1 MPNAIT
7 ARIQMENQSL
17 YYGVTYMPKTKEK
30 RLQLQDSLSF
40 VNKDGDF
47 IIGSDWLYY
56 KFTSY
61 KDGYDALCQLI
72 NILIKH

>member
-1 MPNAIT
+1 
-7 ARIQMENQSL
+7 
-17 YYGVTYMPKTKEK
+17 MPKTKEK